1 MSLRLPYGYV
11 RNLDPVLF
19 EDDPQEAEWQPE
31 VYELLAESAREAGCT
46 RIIDMGCGQGRKLVP
61 LAEEFEVI
69 GVDRPSVAKANGE
82 KFPQIAWVGVDF
94 EVTPFPDLPVDEKTC
109 FVCSDVIEHL
119 VNPEGVLE
127 GVEYYLGQGAAFYI
141 LSTPDRPTFRG
152 PDDLGPPSNPAHV
165 QEWSHAEFD
174 ALLEDY
180 ELNVAWS
187 RLTRSQSGVDQDGTI
202 TVRIDP

>member
-1 MSLRLPYGYV
+1 MNLRLPSGYV

-31 VYELLAESAREAGCT
+31 VYELLAESAREAGCS

-61 LAEEFEVI
+61 LAGEFEVI
-69 GVDRPSVAKANGE
+69 GVDRPSVAEVNGAR
-82 KFPQIAWVGVDF
+82 FPEITWIGVDF
-94 EVTPFPDLPVDEKTC
+94 EVTPLPDLPVDQRTC

-119 VNPEGVLE
+119 VNPTGVLD
-127 GVEYYLGQGAAFYI
+127 GVKHYLDQGAAFYI

-152 PDDLGPPSNPAHV
+152 AGDLGPPSNPAHV
-165 QEWSHAEFD
+165 QEWSHDEFNQ
-174 ALLEDY
+174 LLDDHG
-180 ELNVAWS
+180 LNVAWS
-187 RLTRSQSGVDQDGTI
+187 RLTQSQSGVNCDGTI